1 MVKILNEQKHADQKR
16 RFVAHARKLFASHG
30 VMETSMSQIARACKV
45 TKAGLYHY
53 FKSKDE
59 ILKEI
64 FLSHVEEKDHV
75 ANVFKL
81 GKDLEETLY
90 LLGKNHLLDMTHAEH
105 VELMKILLSETMK
118 NPEMRKFYDSFI
130 MEQIGIAVRDVI
142 IPKVSRTKIREG
154 DQAPPLPIFRQPHAL
169 FLAPD
174 DGGGHHALDRRWR
187 DLRAD
192 AGQDLRDEIQ
202 RGMIAVNMNK
212 TRWNM
217 KKLIPFLIVISL
229 AAGRVLAQQK
239 LPLEDYLQQV
249 QRQGTNYKAAKAQ
262 AEGYEKESHQQDLT
276 YSPQLVAG
284 YNHLDDSSQQV
295 LSFYGTRTQMDSAGV
310 SLTDM
315 LPFGPSVSVGYS
327 FEDSN
332 YSGQSLAGAFA
343 QLFPTMGITSITQEY
358 QISPVISVS
367 VPLFKNFGGVQTNAG
382 VKAVQYGLES
392 AEKLSTFQMEGVL
405 FNAKVAYWNL
415 ALAREQVDIRKDTL
429 NRNQK
434 IWDWTKRRVAR
445 NLADP
450 PDALQAEASVRQ
462 AELDLQTALNGER
475 SARLAFNRYR
485 NGATEEV
492 PEELEALEDSLSGVK
507 VDIPSKLPERTDL
520 QAVEAQARQMK
531 ATYDETY
538 QNIYP
543 DITAIASW
551 RGNGLDPN
559 FQNANN
565 IAFGTDHPTWMLG
578 AQFNLSL
585 DLFTAERTAEGYK
598 RQYESSILGLQ
609 DKQLEVDQDWRDLQD
624 RLADVE
630 KRLAMAAD
638 IESLQ
643 QQNADA
649 EKNQLA
655 LGRTTQF
662 QLLSIENQYSM
673 ARLSRLSLVAEKLG
687 LLAQAQWWLS
697 AE

>member
-1 MVKILNEQKHADQKR
+1 
-16 RFVAHARKLFASHG
+16 
-30 VMETSMSQIARACKV
+30 
-45 TKAGLYHY
+45 
-53 FKSKDE
+53 
-59 ILKEI
+59 
-64 FLSHVEEKDHV
+64 
-75 ANVFKL
+75 
-81 GKDLEETLY
+81 
-90 LLGKNHLLDMTHAEH
+90 
-105 VELMKILLSETMK
+105 
-118 NPEMRKFYDSFI
+118 
-130 MEQIGIAVRDVI
+130 
-142 IPKVSRTKIREG
+142 
-154 DQAPPLPIFRQPHAL
+154 
-169 FLAPD
+169 
-174 DGGGHHALDRRWR
+174 
-187 DLRAD
+187 
-192 AGQDLRDEIQ
+192 
-202 RGMIAVNMNK
+202 
-212 TRWNM
+212 M
-217 KKLIPFLIVISL
+217 KKIIGLGLGLWL
-229 AAGRVLAQQK
+229 ASGLALAQQK
-239 LPLEDYLQQV
+239 LTLEDYLRQV
-249 QRQGTNYKAAKAQ
+249 QSQGTNYQAAKAQ
-262 AEGYEKESHQQDLT
+262 AEGYEKQSHQQDLT
-276 YSPQLVAG
+276 YSPQLVAS
-284 YNHLDDSSQQV
+284 YNHLDDQSQQSTV
-295 LSFYGTRTQMDSAGV
+295 LSTTETLADTAGV
-310 SLTDM
+310 SLVDK
-315 LPFGPSVSVGYS
+315 LPFGPSVAVGYS
-327 FEDSN
+327 FNDIN
-332 YSGQSLAGAFA
+332 LTYSPLLLSAFA
-343 QLFPTMGITSITQEY
+343 SMGGSSNLFLNSYYQL
-358 QISPVISVS
+358 SPVVSLS
-367 VPLFKNFGGVQTNAG
+367 VPLFKDFGGVQTSAG

-392 AEKLSTFQMEGVL
+392 AEKLSAFQMEGII

-429 NRNQK
+429 DRNQK

-462 AELDLQTALNGER
+462 AELDLQTALNSER

-492 PEELEALEDSLSGVK
+492 PEQLEALEDSLLEVK
-507 VDIPSKLPERTDL
+507 VAFPSKLPERTDL
-520 QAVEAQARQMK
+520 QAVEAQTRQMK

-543 DITAIASW
+543 DITAFASW

-598 RQYESSILGLQ
+598 RQYDSSILGLQ
-609 DKQLEVDQDWRDLQD
+609 DKKLEVDQDWRDLQD
-624 RLADVE
+624 RLADVD

-662 QLLSIENQYSM
+662 QLLSIENQYSL

-697 AE
+697 TEKE